1 MSVRV
6 SRWNMRKSR
15 QRESQ
20 WNMRKSRQRELRW
33 GGRVTIPATG
43 TTVLNTLHYC
53 LALSNGRKG
62 RVPLAREKQWP
73 PSKPIERGV
82 FFGAEY
88 SGHLVTYGSE
98 NMKCGAAKA
107 VERVVG
113 AVSASAE
120 KRRQSRTVRHNI
132 VLYEAVQSANTLQL
146 LKAHGITM
154 LPADDSTL
162 VASAVESGQTVVLT
176 VPQNGGTLI
185 TLTRESAMCM
195 AVLTNNY
202 VEVKRHVATEYG
214 IPESSLITIRS
225 VIERAAYNT
234 PREQRITKELKLRPY
249 RPLLV
254 NVLNEDDLKRFV
266 EFAQSWLVK
275 LEENSELVCHMIWID
290 EA

>member
-15 QRESQ
+15 QRESR

-120 KRRQSRTVRHNI
+120 KRRQK
-132 VLYEAVQSANTLQL
+132 AVQSANTLQL

-162 VASAVESGQTVVLT
+162 VASAVESGQTVVL
-176 VPQNGGTLI
+176 
-185 TLTRESAMCM
+185 
-195 AVLTNNY
+195 
-202 VEVKRHVATEYG
+202 TEYG